1 MKRKGL
7 WVSICLLAA
16 LAAAVAILLSKEEHI
31 AFVRANAVYFIAGG
45 LSAVIILV
53 SVLLLIQQWRL
64 RPPRERMRFSH
75 GEPPHLQETRRQR
88 AKRFLRFVRECRE
101 KEGAFSLVRRAYA
114 LAPLTFTFAIASFLA
129 LVANALTRGQ
139 LHSLFSAYFT
149 AFSDPL
155 MYARLLSK
163 AFMHANFIHYLRNF
177 SAILILGP
185 IVERRFGSLR
195 LLLMMAATS
204 FITGIVHVSFTRD
217 AMLMGASSITYMLI
231 ILACFVNVRERRVP
245 IAALAVGLFYLAAE
259 FWNALT
265 LNDNIAHISHA
276 IAVLCGLGFGY
287 LMAGKANANRVM
299 GKA

>member
-16 LAAAVAILLSKEEHI
+16 LTAAVALLLSEEENM
-31 AFVRANAVYFIAGG
+31 AFVRANAVYFVAGG
-45 LSAVIILV
+45 LSAVILLV
-53 SVLLLIQQWRL
+53 SILLLIQQWRL
-64 RPPRERMRFSH
+64 RPPRERMRFSYV
-75 GEPPHLQETRRQR
+75 EYPHLHETRRQR

-101 KEGAFSLVRRAYA
+101 KEGTFSLVRRAYG
-114 LAPLTFTFAIASFLA
+114 LAPLTFTFAIISFLA
-129 LVANALTRGQ
+129 LVANILMNGR
-139 LHSLFSAYFT
+139 LHAMFSAYFT
-149 AFSDPL
+149 AFSDPF
-155 MYARLLSK
+155 MYARLFSK
-163 AFMHANFIHYLRNF
+163 AFMHADLIHYLRNF

-185 IVERRFGSLR
+185 IVERRFGSFR

-204 FITGIVHVSFTRD
+204 FITGLVHVFFSPD
-217 AMLMGASSITYMLI
+217 VMLMGASGIAYMLI

-245 IAALAVGLFYLAAE
+245 IAALVVGLFYLATE

-287 LMAGKANANRVM
+287 LMAGKTNTGRVM